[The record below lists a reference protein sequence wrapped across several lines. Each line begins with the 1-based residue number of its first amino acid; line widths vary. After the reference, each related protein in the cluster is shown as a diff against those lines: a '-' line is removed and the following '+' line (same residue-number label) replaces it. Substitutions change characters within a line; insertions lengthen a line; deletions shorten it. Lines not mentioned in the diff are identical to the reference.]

1 MIRILYASSCQH
13 VKIFSAVEN
22 KSVEL
27 NSGAKNSED
36 FENEGGLSPIPGPSS
51 PPNWI
56 VETSHLEPEND
67 DISPDSTRDL
77 FSDEDED
84 EETRVDFPENETGN
98 FSYRQKK
105 KKF

>member
-1 MIRILYASSCQH
+1 LFASCQH
-13 VKIFSAVEN
+13 VKIFSVVEN
-22 KSVEL
+22 KPVEL
-27 NSGAKNSED
+27 NSGAENSED

-51 PPNWI
+51 RPNWI

-84 EETRVDFPENETGN
+84 EETRVDSPENETGN